1 MKYKLNSK
9 QSEKGS
15 QAKVKAEK
23 HNGQDLNS
31 RMFLASSQCRG
42 SKSNY
47 LFAFG
52 AESLN

>member
-1 MKYKLNSK
+1 MKYKLNSE
-9 QSEKGS
+9 QTEKGK
-15 QAKVKAEK
+15 QAKAKTEK
-23 HNGQDLNS
+23 YNGQELNS